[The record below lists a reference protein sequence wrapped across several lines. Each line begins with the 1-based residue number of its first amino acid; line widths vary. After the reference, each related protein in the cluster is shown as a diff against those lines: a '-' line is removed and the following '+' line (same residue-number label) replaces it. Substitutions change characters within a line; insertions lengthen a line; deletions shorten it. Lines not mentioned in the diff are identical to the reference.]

1 MLYIKQGK
9 DLLKMSQM
17 RSSVRHEDIKCDYQL
32 VKFFRVVNR
41 YFIVILATGKGQELL
56 LGMTI
61 NRFL

>member
-17 RSSVRHEDIKCDYQL
+17 RSSVRHEDIKRDYQL